1 MSEDFHYDK
10 LVILNQVYHQ
20 SLTPL
25 KQITHDSIKSTLYPH
40 QSTLVQGMNLYRD
53 KMTRGFLI
61 GNQAINGKMGIIGD
75 PPGTGKTLS
84 VLAYLASHSTTFPR
98 MTSELSPHSSTY
110 FFSHQLTR
118 LSDASSA
125 NLIIVPHHL
134 FSQWRTEIEQ
144 HTTMKYVSIETRRTM
159 KGDQLAQQI
168 LQSKFVLTTNK
179 CYRFVQEY
187 ATTHGI
193 EWDNIIIDE
202 ASSIYIRSSD
212 PPLRFQ
218 FLWLITNNWI
228 PLLFKHP
235 TLIKSTLF
243 FLRDR
248 VHLHPDLEEWLLN
261 DITIHYHSTL
271 VSSAFLKDYLPF
283 FHTHRGHIVLRN
295 TNAHIQSSISLPHI
309 VYDVLTCRP
318 MITLQ
323 SLSNYYAAKHADP
336 IIRTRSIPILFQALH
351 VEWTNVTH
359 FLSRHPNNRHA
370 LIRKKVEENECVICF
385 ESCEYPSM
393 VHCCYNLYCAKCLL
407 RNTMMTF
414 KCPTC
419 RANVN
424 TSTITCLASP
434 PPQDVIFAKNKM
446 EACLELCKQH
456 PNGKFIIYSSF
467 DNIYYQL
474 LEEMIKIGRKAERIE
489 NNLFS
494 LRKTIRNFQ
503 EGHTTILFVSDVETI
518 RGLSLLS
525 TTHLIFYHELPVS
538 EQKQVLIHSS
548 QRLGRTQPLQIYH
561 LNSEIP
567 I

>member
-1 MSEDFHYDK
+1 
-10 LVILNQVYHQ
+10 
-20 SLTPL
+20 
-25 KQITHDSIKSTLYPH
+25 
-40 QSTLVQGMNLYRD
+40 
-53 KMTRGFLI
+53 
-61 GNQAINGKMGIIGD
+61 
-75 PPGTGKTLS
+75 
-84 VLAYLASHSTTFPR
+84 
-98 MTSELSPHSSTY
+98 
-110 FFSHQLTR
+110 
-118 LSDASSA
+118 
-125 NLIIVPHHL
+125 
-134 FSQWRTEIEQ
+134 
-144 HTTMKYVSIETRRTM
+144 
-159 KGDQLAQQI
+159 
-168 LQSKFVLTTNK
+168 
-179 CYRFVQEY
+179 
-187 ATTHGI
+187 
-193 EWDNIIIDE
+193 
-202 ASSIYIRSSD
+202 
-212 PPLRFQ
+212 
-218 FLWLITNNWI
+218 
-228 PLLFKHP
+228 
-235 TLIKSTLF
+235 
-243 FLRDR
+243 
-248 VHLHPDLEEWLLN
+248 
-261 DITIHYHSTL
+261 
-271 VSSAFLKDYLPF
+271 
-283 FHTHRGHIVLRN
+283 
-295 TNAHIQSSISLPHI
+295 
-309 VYDVLTCRP
+309 

-336 IIRTRSIPILFQALH
+336 IIRSRSIPILFQALH
-351 VEWTNVTH
+351 VEWTDVTH
-359 FLSRHPNNRHA
+359 FLSKHPMNRHA
-370 LIRKKVEENECVICF
+370 LIRRKVEENECVICF

-419 RANVN
+419 RADVN
-424 TSTITCLASP
+424 TNTMTCLASP